1 MSELPQTDELRRSE
15 EGYDAVRVEEA
26 FAAFAERVHELESV
40 AGELREE
47 LRALRQE
54 RLEQERL
61 ERRPSSSERYDDESW
76 PLEDDPA
83 RTGLEPL
90 SHRIGSQRIGPDW
103 IASVPAP
110 VSRAVAVPRFALEA
124 TFLLLC
130 ALFAGLADLSTTAIV
145 IVMATALA
153 LVVLSEVATAA
164 KRARW
169 RLDAVAGPAG
179 VAEEGASESTGPW
192 SMPVV
197 EATVVEAPDDSES
210 HTVVT
215 KLPPELEA
223 EPLTEAEPEPDPVAE
238 PEPES
243 EPAPPLALEAEP
255 VPEAEPELV
264 PEPEPPPELELEATP
279 EPESDRETQP
289 EAVAEPALVDAE
301 AEQLQAVEPEPAE
314 AATAG
319 PEPEPVEP
327 TAAEVETGDAA
338 GAPSIPPAAPGPD
351 ADPESESQSE
361 SEPRRRFGFLRRKQR
376 VDEPAAETPDPWEI

>member
-1 MSELPQTDELRRSE
+1 MTELPQTDELRRSE

-61 ERRPSSSERYDDESW
+61 ERRPSSSDRYDDESW
-76 PLEDDPA
+76 PLEDDSG
-83 RTGLEPL
+83 RSEPL
-90 SHRIGSQRIGPDW
+90 SQRIGPDW

-124 TFLLLC
+124 TFLLLS

-164 KRARW
+164 TRARW

-192 SMPVV
+192 SKPVV

-223 EPLTEAEPEPDPVAE
+223 EPLPESKPEPDPVAE
-238 PEPES
+238 PDPES
-243 EPAPPLALEAEP
+243 EPEPPPALEAEP
-255 VPEAEPELV
+255 PAEAEPELELV
-264 PEPEPPPELELEATP
+264 LEPEPTPELEPEPAPEPEPNS
-279 EPESDRETQP
+279 ESETQP

-301 AEQLQAVEPEPAE
+301 ADELQAVEPEPPE
-314 AATAG
+314 AATGA
-319 PEPEPVEP
+319 EPA
-327 TAAEVETGDAA
+327 AAEVETESAA
-338 GAPSIPPAAPGPD
+338 SAPSIPPAAVDPGSD
-351 ADPESESQSE
+351 LESDPESDSQSE
-361 SEPRRRFGFLRRKQR
+361 SEPRRRFGFLRQR
-376 VDEPAAETPDPWEI
+376 RADEPDAETPDPWEI